1 VSPTPGTESVTGCIT
16 VLGVGVGG
24 REDLSPARVR
34 EILAADL
41 LCASARHQEQF
52 PEFTGERLV
61 IASNVKEVAAACEAG
76 IGHRR
81 VVVLGTGD
89 PNFFGIGRYLASRL
103 GPERLRILPAPST
116 MQEAFAR
123 LGLPWHE
130 ARFGSCHGRPIEGVI
145 GLVRENPIVGL
156 FTDPEHTPARVAR
169 ALIDAG
175 LTGVTAH
182 VCCRLGEKD
191 ESRFSGDLETLA
203 RTDLP
208 DPNVLVLVHDHP
220 EPRRTRLGL
229 PEEDFVHR
237 KPKVGLITK
246 REVRAVA
253 IAKLALAEDAVV
265 WDIGAGSGS
274 VAVECALLCPKAKV
288 FAIEKNE
295 EDVANVR
302 ANVARFGTVN
312 VTPVHAT
319 APDGLD
325 DLPDPDAVFVGG
337 SGKRMEPLLDVCMGR
352 LRPGGR
358 VVVSLAT
365 LDNLAAALAWFKGR
379 DVPVE
384 VTQLQVARG
393 VPILDMT
400 RLEALNPVTLLVAGG
415 PPQAGPE
422 SPATSG

>member
-1 VSPTPGTESVTGCIT
+1 VAAAPGTDTVTVI
-16 VLGVGVGG
+16 GVGVGG
-24 REDLSPARVR
+24 REDLSAARAR
-34 EILAADL
+34 EVLAADL

-52 PEFTGERLV
+52 PEFAGERLV

-76 IGHRR
+76 IGRRR

-89 PNFFGIGRYLASRL
+89 PNFFGIGRYLAGRL

-130 ARFGSCHGRPIEGVI
+130 ARFGSCHGRPIDGIVD
-145 GLVRENPIVGL
+145 LVRRSPVVGL
-156 FTDPEHTPARVAR
+156 FTDPENTPARVAR
-169 ALIDAG
+169 ALLDAG
-175 LTGVTAH
+175 LVGVTAH

-191 ESRFSGDLETLA
+191 ESRFTGDLETLA

-208 DPNVLVLVHDHP
+208 DPNVVVLTQAAP
-220 EPRRTRLGL
+220 EPRRMRLGL

-274 VAVECALLCPKAKV
+274 VAVECALLCPRGRV
-288 FAIEKNE
+288 FAVEKND
-295 EDVANVR
+295 EDIENVR
-302 ANVARFGTVN
+302 ANIQRFGTRN
-312 VTPVHAT
+312 VTAVHAT
-319 APDGLD
+319 APDGLEA
-325 DLPDPDAVFVGG
+325 LPDPDAVFVGG
-337 SGKRMEPLLDVCMGR
+337 SGKRMDALLEVCLRR

-358 VVVSLAT
+358 LVVSLAT
-365 LDNLAAALAWFKGR
+365 LDNLAAAHGYFNARGIQ
-379 DVPVE
+379 VE

-400 RLEALNPVTLLVAGG
+400 RLEALNPVTLMVAGPPG
-415 PPQAGPE
+415 PGEPRA
-422 SPATSG
+422 PAALG